1 MQQEL
6 RKRKKIPRVT
16 HMLESV
22 DVPKRGEGVSN
33 SMRHS
38 EIVDQYAQ
46 DCRCIRKHKL
56 TSITVHVDRL
66 GVTKLV

>member
-1 MQQEL
+1 
-6 RKRKKIPRVT
+6 
-16 HMLESV
+16 MLESV
-22 DVPKRGEGVSN
+22 DVPKRSEGVSN

-46 DCRCIRKHKL
+46 DWGCIRKHKL
-56 TSITVHVDRL
+56 TSITEHVDRL